1 MVATLANAFL
11 LPILPEGFE
20 MRCCECDLWWFVP
33 GGGVLEAE
41 GALDD
46 ETERAGFGPAS
57 EGAVLAATIL
67 TAAVS
72 FFVLKTVVVFPL
84 LRLLV
89 LLRIGALGPDILTVV
104 VIRAVLPP
112 AGEGVDDDDD
122 DDDIE
127 FEFVDEMF
135 GPAECAACA
144 PIAASADWPTPEIVD
159 AAPEIAAAAD
169 VLGTTGT
176 EQAPPAVS
184 AACAAK

>member
-11 LPILPEGFE
+11 LPMLPEGFE

-46 ETERAGFGPAS
+46 ETEMAGFGPAS
-57 EGAVLAATIL
+57 EGAVLADTIL

-84 LRLLV
+84 FRLL
-89 LLRIGALGPDILTVV
+89 LLRMGTLGPDILTVV
-104 VIRAVLPP
+104 VMRVVRP
-112 AGEGVDDDDD
+112 AGAGDDDDD
-122 DDDIE
+122 DGEVEFDD
-127 FEFVDEMF
+127 
-135 GPAECAACA
+135 PRPACA
-144 PIAASADWPTPEIVD
+144 PIAASAGCTAPEIV
-159 AAPEIAAAAD
+159 AAAAAV

-176 EQAPPAVS
+176 EQALPAVS

>member
-11 LPILPEGFE
+11 LPMLPEGFE

-84 LRLLV
+84 LRLL
-89 LLRIGALGPDILTVV
+89 LRIGALGPDILTVV
-104 VIRAVLPP
+104 VMRAVLPP

-122 DDDIE
+122 DV
-127 FEFVDEMF
+127 EFVF
-135 GPAECAACA
+135 A

-159 AAPEIAAAAD
+159 AAPEIVAAA

>member
-1 MVATLANAFL
+1 MVATLAKAFL

-20 MRCCECDLWWFVP
+20 MRCWECDLWWFVP

-122 DDDIE
+122 DDIEFE

-144 PIAASADWPTPEIVD
+144 PIAASADWPTPEI
-159 AAPEIAAAAD
+159 AAAAD